1 MGIWHY
7 KKIWVFHSC
16 SGLCIVTSAIL
27 YFCYNLY
34 NPLQVKNIIPTW
46 RHVLIMF
53 VLNYSF
59 LRATSVEFD
68 FGFTLGLLCQGYIF
82 VMNHLHWEKKN
93 LLDLNGV
100 FVYNVAEWEYLDKPY
115 TYKWVLILII
125 FIYSRQIRA
134 LKL

>member
-1 MGIWHY
+1 
-7 KKIWVFHSC
+7 
-16 SGLCIVTSAIL
+16 
-27 YFCYNLY
+27 
-34 NPLQVKNIIPTW
+34 
-46 RHVLIMF
+46 MF

-59 LRATSVEFD
+59 LRGTSVEFD
-68 FGFTLGLLCQGYIF
+68 FRLTLGLLGQGYIF

-125 FIYSRQIRA
+125 FIYSRQIIA